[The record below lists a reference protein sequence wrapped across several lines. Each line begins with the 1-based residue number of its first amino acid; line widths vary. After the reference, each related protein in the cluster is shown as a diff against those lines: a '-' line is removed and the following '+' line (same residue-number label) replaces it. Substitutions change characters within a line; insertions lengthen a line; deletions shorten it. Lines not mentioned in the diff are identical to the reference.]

1 MAEDLYST
9 EAVFIKTAGGV
20 ISASAD
26 SFDTVLFLFLR
37 FPMMMFMCYCF
48 SFNVEF
54 ILCVE

>member
-26 SFDTVLFLFLR
+26 SFDTVLFLFLK
-37 FPMMMFMCYCF
+37 FPLMVFMCYC
-48 SFNVEF
+48 SF
-54 ILCVE
+54 I